1 MNFYEDIV
9 QEIKNYFRLINPTIK
24 FKNIIPSLPKIPTDG
39 ANVDYKRRLLHHQ
52 ATFLLIRLLE
62 FQIRHISCCK
72 RKVFISNELQT
83 KLSDSSYREF
93 ASVVS
98 DIRSDLENGVDI
110 NGRLSKEID
119 AVGKQKYEDAMLYEW
134 GLYHFHLKSEKDAKD
149 ARYYGRSGELLMA
162 YIPSFENV
170 AYLIDISEDHN
181 SNNVVFSQSRYLK
194 IIDDNWPNVL
204 AKYET
209 RGIPLSYSLTDE
221 QRHALR
227 SHGVTAFNEV
237 NGKIIMNPGLG
248 ITCAKTGLLQTF
260 QTNYLMRL
268 IAKKERVCRGIQKKY
283 VPKQIPEYLNYKLK
297 FDRKDFL
304 FYIVEYMPQKPP
316 KIIDRIKLDY

>member
-9 QEIKNYFRLINPTIK
+9 NELKAFFRLINPNVK
-24 FKNIIPSLPKIPTDG
+24 FKNIIPPLP
-39 ANVDYKRRLLHHQ
+39 ANLTNDLQVDYSTRYLKHN
-52 ATFLLIRLLE
+52 ASFLITRLLE
-62 FQIRHISCCK
+62 FQTRHISCQK
-72 RKVFISNELQT
+72 RQVYISNELQT
-83 KLSDSSYREF
+83 KLADTSYHEF
-93 ASVVS
+93 ALVVS
-98 DIRSDLENGVDI
+98 DIKKDLENGVDV
-110 NGRLSKEID
+110 NGRLSKKID
-119 AVGKQKYEDAMLYEW
+119 AVGKKKYYDIMLYEW
-134 GLYHFHLKSEKDAKD
+134 GLYHFHLGKDRDSTDSK
-149 ARYYGRSGELLMA
+149 YYKRSGELLIA
-162 YIPSFENV
+162 YIPSLENI
-170 AYLIDISEDHN
+170 AYLVDISEDHYQDDT
-181 SNNVVFSQSRYLK
+181 VFSRSKYLK

-316 KIIDRIKLDY
+316 KIIDKIKLDY